1 MNTQKFCV
9 ILKNLPI
16 MCYLDQILMHGVEQ
30 AGFVDVCGTVQCNN
44 NSENVCLH
52 VIQWKFA
59 CKNNDCLWS
68 HRAKT
73 VLMHVTHRRGGQQQI
88 AAIVLGLAIYF
99 IMLTLHTHELCHTQ
113 ESGLART
120 LSVFFTLVLRPSLPA
135 FQQSAWRSAQQ
146 TCLPVL
152 YLGQSWLIRIISHP
166 KYTCTSNNDDAIL
179 TLVWA
184 S

>member
-88 AAIVLGLAIYF
+88 AAIVLWLAIYF